1 MQGVPE
7 EIEGGDF
14 VGEELQCE
22 EDAGGADDPPVGEEM
37 EAGWEREQAGVR
49 QQAESAYGG
58 VDVEPGGEADGYQ
71 QSR

>member
-1 MQGVPE
+1 VEGVPE

-37 EAGWEREQAGVR
+37 ETGREGEQAGVR
-49 QQAESAYGG
+49 QQAESGHGG

-71 QSR
+71 QGR